1 MFLVLGHSPIAVG
14 LAHWCSKRRPTRLI
28 GLASKLEIS
37 EDIGDCEI
45 LPLPMPMA
53 PSELPDG
60 GHKPTAVI
68 LVDTDVLEGENILTE
83 IRKRWPD
90 APILSEELS
99 VEHIENLDQIDVQDL
114 ISAAFKEKVRSWE
127 RHAGATVLESYIR
140 HLPTDSK
147 VAIFCHDNPDPDA
160 LSSALAMHELVTH
173 LGHQPTI
180 YHGGLIEHQQNQ
192 AMVRLLE
199 IPLRRIILDW
209 ELDDVLSEAECIITV
224 DFHQPGA
231 NNILPADCV
240 PHIIIDHHA
249 SEKTVS
255 ADVAFL
261 RPEYSATSSLIANLL
276 MSMTL
281 EMTPRLATALSF
293 GLRTDTLSFTRAFN
307 QVDLRALMW
316 LNTWVDDELL
326 QSIQAPLRTP
336 ETLQSFRQALST
348 MVQKNGLVL
357 APITNLIHRDD
368 LAQVA
373 DFLFATSNTDVVLV
387 YGIQRNRVLLS
398 ARSRRENLHIGLVL
412 SKEFPDGQAGGHRGM
427 AGGQIQMPTLGYDDS
442 HSSDEQH
449 DKILTTF
456 SQRMEALFSI
466 EEETE

>member
-1 MFLVLGHSPIAVG
+1 MFLVIGHSPIAVQ
-14 LAHWCSKRRPTRLI
+14 LARWCSERRPTRLV
-28 GLASKLEIS
+28 GLASMLEIT
-37 EDIGDCEI
+37 EELGECEI
-45 LPLPMPMA
+45 LPLPGPMPV
-53 PSELPDG
+53 STLPDG
-60 GHKPTAVI
+60 GQKPTAVI
-68 LVDTDVLEGENILTE
+68 LVDEDVLEEDQPLSAMRE
-83 IRKRWPD
+83 RWPET
-90 APILSEELS
+90 PILCEKKSGKELDS
-99 VEHIENLDQIDVQDL
+99 VDKIDAED
-114 ISAAFKEKVRSWE
+114 IITAAYKEKVRAWE

-140 HLPTDSK
+140 HLPANSK

-160 LSSALAMHELVTH
+160 LSSALAMHELVAS

-209 ELDDVLSEAECIITV
+209 ELEDVLNETECIITV

-231 NNILPADCV
+231 NNILPKDCV
-240 PHIIIDHHA
+240 PHIIIDHHSSDKA
-249 SEKTVS
+249 VS

-276 MSMTL
+276 MNMSL

-293 GLRTDTLSFTRAFN
+293 GLRTDTLSFTRSFN

-316 LNTWVDDELL
+316 LNTWVDNELL

-336 ETLQSFRQALST
+336 ETLESFRQALTT
-348 MVQKNGLVL
+348 MVQHERLVL
-357 APITNLIHRDD
+357 APIKNLVHRDD

-373 DFLFATSNTDVVLV
+373 DFLFATSNTDLVLV
-387 YGIQRNRVLLS
+387 YGIQRQKMLLS
-398 ARSRRENLHIGLVL
+398 ARSRRENLHIGLTL

-427 AGGQIQMPTLGYDDS
+427 AGGQILLSNLEVENPSDDDS
-442 HSSDEQH
+442 QDR
-449 DKILTTF
+449 ILSAFTE
-456 SQRMEALFSI
+456 RMENLFTGDD
-466 EEETE
+466 EN

>member
-1 MFLVLGHSPIAVG
+1 MFLVIGHSPIAVQ
-14 LAHWCSKRRPTRLI
+14 LARWCSERRPTRLV
-28 GLASKLEIS
+28 GLASMLEIT
-37 EDIGDCEI
+37 EELGECEI
-45 LPLPMPMA
+45 LPLPGPMPV
-53 PSELPDG
+53 STLPDG
-60 GHKPTAVI
+60 GQKPTAVI
-68 LVDTDVLEGENILTE
+68 LVDEDVLEEDQPLSAMRE
-83 IRKRWPD
+83 RWPET
-90 APILSEELS
+90 PILCEKKSGKELDS
-99 VEHIENLDQIDVQDL
+99 VDKIDAED
-114 ISAAFKEKVRSWE
+114 IITAAYKEKVRAWE

-140 HLPTDSK
+140 HLPANSK

-160 LSSALAMHELVTH
+160 LSSALAMHELVAS

-209 ELDDVLSEAECIITV
+209 ELEDVLNETECIITV

-231 NNILPADCV
+231 NNILPKDCV
-240 PHIIIDHHA
+240 PHIIIDHHSSDKA
-249 SEKTVS
+249 VS

-276 MSMTL
+276 MNMSL

-293 GLRTDTLSFTRAFN
+293 GLRTDTLSFTRSFN

-336 ETLQSFRQALST
+336 ETLESFRQALTT
-348 MVQKNGLVL
+348 MVQHERLVL
-357 APITNLIHRDD
+357 APIKNLVHRDD

-373 DFLFATSNTDVVLV
+373 DFLFATSNTDLVLV
-387 YGIQRNRVLLS
+387 YGIQRQKMLLS
-398 ARSRRENLHIGLVL
+398 ARSRRENLHIGLTL

-427 AGGQIQMPTLGYDDS
+427 AGGQILLSNLELENPSDDDS
-442 HSSDEQH
+442 QDR
-449 DKILTTF
+449 ILSAFTE
-456 SQRMEALFSI
+456 RMENLFTGDD
-466 EEETE
+466 EN

>member
-1 MFLVLGHSPIAVG
+1 MFLVVGNSPIAVN
-14 LAHWCSKRRPTRLI
+14 LARWCSERRPTRLI
-28 GLASKLEIS
+28 CLASSLEIA
-37 EDIGDCEI
+37 EDLGDCEI
-45 LPLPMPMA
+45 LPLPKPL
-53 PSELPDG
+53 PVSKLPDVSQ
-60 GHKPTAVI
+60 KPTAVI
-68 LVDTDVLEGENILTE
+68 LVDSEVLEGEQVLMDM
-83 IRKRWPD
+83 RKRWPD
-90 APILSEELS
+90 TPILTEKSSEKE
-99 VEHIENLDQIDVQDL
+99 IDSIDKIDAQE
-114 ISAAFKEKVRSWE
+114 IITAAFKEKVRAWE

-140 HLPTDSK
+140 HLPKDSK

-160 LSSALAMHELVTH
+160 LSSALAMHELVSF

-180 YHGGLIEHQQNQ
+180 YHGGLIEHQQNR

-209 ELDDVLSEAECIITV
+209 ELEDVLNEAECIITV

-231 NNILPADCV
+231 NNILPPDCV
-240 PHIIIDHHA
+240 PHIIIDHHSSDKA
-249 SEKTVS
+249 VS

-276 MSMTL
+276 MSMSL

-336 ETLQSFRQALST
+336 ETLESFRQALLT
-348 MVQKNGLVL
+348 MIQKDGLVL
-357 APITNLIHRDD
+357 APIQNLVHRDD

-373 DFLFATSNTDVVLV
+373 DFLFATSNTDVVFV
-387 YGIQRNRVLLS
+387 YGIQRQRVLLS
-398 ARSRRENLHIGLVL
+398 ARNRRENLHIGLAL

-427 AGGQIQMPTLGYDDS
+427 AGGQIQLSTLG
-442 HSSDEQH
+442 
-449 DKILTTF
+449 F
-456 SQRMEALFSI
+456 
-466 EEETE
+466 EETQIDADKHDEILKVFSNRLESIFSTEGDS

>member
-1 MFLVLGHSPIAVG
+1 
-14 LAHWCSKRRPTRLI
+14 
-28 GLASKLEIS
+28 
-37 EDIGDCEI
+37 
-45 LPLPMPMA
+45 
-53 PSELPDG
+53 
-60 GHKPTAVI
+60 
-68 LVDTDVLEGENILTE
+68 
-83 IRKRWPD
+83 
-90 APILSEELS
+90 
-99 VEHIENLDQIDVQDL
+99 
-114 ISAAFKEKVRSWE
+114 
-127 RHAGATVLESYIR
+127 
-140 HLPTDSK
+140 
-147 VAIFCHDNPDPDA
+147 
-160 LSSALAMHELVTH
+160 MHELVTH

-442 HSSDEQH
+442 HPSDEQH
-449 DKILTTF
+449 DQILTTF

>member
-1 MFLVLGHSPIAVG
+1 MFLVIGHSPIAVQ
-14 LAHWCSKRRPTRLI
+14 LARWCSERRPTRLV
-28 GLASKLEIS
+28 GLASMLEIT
-37 EDIGDCEI
+37 EELGECEI
-45 LPLPMPMA
+45 LPLPGPMPV
-53 PSELPDG
+53 STLPDG
-60 GHKPTAVI
+60 GQKPTAVI
-68 LVDTDVLEGENILTE
+68 LVDEDVLEEDQPLSAMRE
-83 IRKRWPD
+83 RWPET
-90 APILSEELS
+90 PILCEKKSGKELDS
-99 VEHIENLDQIDVQDL
+99 VDKIDAED
-114 ISAAFKEKVRSWE
+114 IITAAYKEKVRAWE

-140 HLPTDSK
+140 HLPANSK

-160 LSSALAMHELVTH
+160 LSSALAMHELVAS

-209 ELDDVLSEAECIITV
+209 ELEDVLNETECIITV

-231 NNILPADCV
+231 NNILPKDCV
-240 PHIIIDHHA
+240 PHIIIDHHSSDKA
-249 SEKTVS
+249 VS

-276 MSMTL
+276 MNMSL

-293 GLRTDTLSFTRAFN
+293 GLRTDTLSFTRSFN

-316 LNTWVDDELL
+316 LNTWVDNELL

-336 ETLQSFRQALST
+336 ETLESFRQALTT
-348 MVQKNGLVL
+348 MVQHERLVL
-357 APITNLIHRDD
+357 APIKNLVHRDD

-373 DFLFATSNTDVVLV
+373 DFLFATSNTDLVLV
-387 YGIQRNRVLLS
+387 YGIQRQKMLLS
-398 ARSRRENLHIGLVL
+398 ARSRRENLHIGLTL

-427 AGGQIQMPTLGYDDS
+427 AGGQILLSNLELENPSDDDS
-442 HSSDEQH
+442 QDR
-449 DKILTTF
+449 ILSAFTE
-456 SQRMEALFSI
+456 RMENLFTGDD
-466 EEETE
+466 EN

>member
-1 MFLVLGHSPIAVG
+1 MFLVIGHSPIAVN
-14 LAHWCSKRRPTRLI
+14 LARWCSRRRPTRLI
-28 GLASKLEIS
+28 GLASMFEIT
-37 EDIGDCEI
+37 EEIGDCEI
-45 LPLPMPMA
+45 LQLPQPMTV
-53 PSELPDG
+53 SSLPDG
-60 GHKPTAVI
+60 GQKPTAVI
-68 LVDTDVLEGENILTE
+68 LVDSEVLDGEQSLQAMRE
-83 IRKRWPD
+83 RWPD
-90 APILSEELS
+90 TPLLSDKS
-99 VEHIENLDQIDVQDL
+99 AGQSIDTIDKIDSQE
-114 ISAAFKEKVRSWE
+114 IITAAYKEKVRSWE

-140 HLPTDSK
+140 HLPDESK

-160 LSSALAMHELVTH
+160 LSSALAMHDLVTH

-209 ELDDVLSEAECIITV
+209 ELEDVLSEAECIITV

-231 NNILPADCV
+231 NNILPSECV
-240 PHIIIDHHA
+240 PHIIIDHHT
-249 SEKTVS
+249 SDKPVS

-276 MSMTL
+276 MSMNF

-293 GLRTDTLSFTRAFN
+293 GLRTDTLAFTRAFN

-336 ETLQSFRQALST
+336 ETLASFRQALAT
-348 MVQKNGLVL
+348 MTQKNGLVL
-357 APITNLIHRDD
+357 APIQKLVHRDD

-373 DFLFATSNTDVVLV
+373 DFLFATSDTEVVFV
-387 YGIQRNRVLLS
+387 YGIQRNRILLS
-398 ARSRRENLHIGLVL
+398 ARSRREHLHIGLAL
-412 SKEFPDGQAGGHRGM
+412 SKEFPNGQAGGHKGM
-427 AGGQIQMPTLGYDDS
+427 AGGQLQLSSLGFEDTLPNEET
-442 HSSDEQH
+442 HDE
-449 DKILTTF
+449 ILNTL
-456 SQRMEALFSI
+456 SQRLESLFAKEAD
-466 EEETE
+466 E

>member
-1 MFLVLGHSPIAVG
+1 MFLVIGHSTVAVN
-14 LAHWCSKRRPTRLI
+14 LARWCSQRRPTRLI
-28 GLASKLEIS
+28 GLASNLEIS
-37 EDIGDCEI
+37 EEIGDCEI
-45 LPLPMPMA
+45 LPLPQPMR

-60 GHKPTAVI
+60 GQKPTAVI
-68 LVDTDVLEGENILTE
+68 LVDSEILDGEDPLSAM
-83 IRKRWPD
+83 RQRWPET
-90 APILSEELS
+90 PILSEKSLVHEMIDS
-99 VEHIENLDQIDVQDL
+99 VDKIDVED
-114 ISAAFKEKVRSWE
+114 IITAAYKEKVRAWE

-140 HLPTDSK
+140 HLPPQSK

-160 LSSALAMHELVTH
+160 LASALAMRELVAF
-173 LGHQPTI
+173 LGHEPTI

-199 IPLRRIILDW
+199 IPLRRILLDW
-209 ELDDVLSEAECIITV
+209 ELDDVLNEAECIITV

-240 PHIIIDHHA
+240 PHIIIDHHT
-249 SEKTVS
+249 SEKNVT

-276 MSMTL
+276 MSMSL

-316 LNTWVDDELL
+316 LNTWVDDALL

-336 ETLQSFRQALST
+336 ETLESFQQALAT
-348 MVQKNGLVL
+348 MIQKNGLVL
-357 APITNLIHRDD
+357 APINNLVRRDD

-373 DFLFATSNTDVVLV
+373 DFLFATSNTDVVCV
-387 YGIQRNRVLLS
+387 YGIQRNKVLLS
-398 ARSRRENLHIGLVL
+398 ARSRREHLHIGLAL
-412 SKEFPDGQAGGHRGM
+412 AKEFPDGQAGGHSGM
-427 AGGQIQMPTLGYDDS
+427 AGGQILLTSLGFEEMIGDEEHQS
-442 HSSDEQH
+442 VLSS
-449 DKILTTF
+449 LTN
-456 SQRMEALFSI
+456 RLAALFST
-466 EEETE
+466 EEDV